1 MLGRQRAGRH
11 NGRHGA
17 AKTDEHGDEAAARQ
31 AKATQHFI
39 HDKGHARHVAGVFQN
54 GEEQKEHDDNR
65 QEGQHAAHA
74 RKHAVDSQ
82 RAHHVVGAER
92 LEARIGRGDD
102 GSDAVLHE
110 SLQRR
115 ADHAKRQPKD
125 EAHDHQERRNGRV
138 ATRQDAVDLDGA
150 HVLAALMRLDDAA
163 PAHVADKAKAHIGQ
177 RGQAVGAGFAL
188 HLGND
193 VLDSVELIAIQV
205 KRLGHQ
211 LVAFNQLGRRK
222 THRNVR
228 RHGMVLDQVG
238 NAVDAAMQ
246 CTAVRAIGR
255 TEVQATGA
263 LAEPCHVQGMIHQ
276 LADTLVAGSAN
287 GDNRHAQQALEQ
299 VDVHGAAVGRH
310 LVHHVERDDH
320 GAVELHKLQRQVQVA
335 FDISSVD
342 DVDDGVGVFVQ
353 DKLATDDLFARVRRQ
368 RIDAGQVGNAC
379 LGMVTDGA
387 VLAVDRHA
395 GKVTDMLVGARK
407 LVEQRGLTAVLV
419 AGEGEMQRCA
429 LGHGRF
435 CRTGRI
441 RPLAKCRV
449 LRHADCGVSARTRV
463 CVVNTH
469 ELDASSIVLAQR
481 QLVATQAN
489 LERVAHRSVLHH
501 GDFGARR

>member
-1 MLGRQRAGRH
+1 MLGWERTGRH
-11 NGRHGA
+11 DSRHGA
-17 AKTDEHGDEAAARQ
+17 AKPDEHGYKAAARQ
-31 AKATQHFI
+31 AKTTQHLI
-39 HDKGHARHVAGVFQN
+39 HDKGDARHVARVFQN
-54 GEEQKEHDDNR
+54 GEEQEEHDDNR
-65 QEGQHAAHA
+65 QEGQHTAHA

-102 GSDAVLHE
+102 SSDTVLHE

-150 HVLAALMRLDDAA
+150 HVLAAFVRFDDAA

-177 RGQAVGAGFAL
+177 RGQAVGAGLAL

-193 VLDSVELIAIQV
+193 VLDSVELVAIQV

-211 LVAFNQLGRRK
+211 LVALNQLGRRK
-222 THRNVR
+222 AHRDVR

-246 CTAVRAIGR
+246 CAAVRSIGR

-263 LAEPCHVQGMIHQ
+263 LAEPRHVQGMIHQ

-287 GDNRHAQQALEQ
+287 GNNRHAQQALEQ
-299 VDVHGAAVGRH
+299 IDVHGAAVGRH

-320 GAVELHKLQRQVQVA
+320 GAVELHKLQRQVQVT
-335 FDISSVD
+335 FDVGGVD

-353 DKLATDDLFARVRRQ
+353 DELAADDLFARVRRQ
-368 RIDAGQVGNAC
+368 GVNAGQIGNAC

-395 GKVTDMLVGARK
+395 RKVTDVLVGARK

-419 AGEGEMQRCA
+419 AGEGKMQRCA

-441 RPLAKCRV
+441 HPLAECRM
-449 LRHADCGVSARTRV
+449 LRRSDCGVGARTGIG
-463 CVVNTH
+463 VVHIH
-469 ELDASSIVLAQR
+469 ELNACGIILAQR

-489 LERVAHRSVLHH
+489 LERVAHGGVLHH